1 MVPWASGIWTD
12 APEFYPEPFSSY
24 RPIYRLCD
32 PAAPAVGRSYPSYFL
47 FRDLL
52 SGAGPEGERKVALP
66 GAVFSTTGWMLFS
79 LAFSRILILQE
90 GKLFLYVRQP
100 CSHCFVIFVAYIC
113 MCILFMGAELNW
125 FWDEI

>member
-1 MVPWASGIWTD
+1 MSMGLLVIWTD

-52 SGAGPEGERKVALP
+52 SGAGPEGERKSSVAGSCIFHNRLD
-66 GAVFSTTGWMLFS
+66 AVFS
-79 LAFSRILILQE
+79 
-90 GKLFLYVRQP
+90 
-100 CSHCFVIFVAYIC
+100 CIFPV
-113 MCILFMGAELNW
+113 F
-125 FWDEI
+125 